1 VSEVNPLPNGWVR
14 ASVRDVLA
22 PPTGWNPGGAETATI
37 KYVDIEAV
45 DNKRQRIG
53 APKEIPI
60 SGLPSR
66 ARVGIKSGDVLFSLV
81 RPYLKNIAR
90 VPQDLDGHVA
100 STAFV
105 SLRPASGMHTDFLF
119 YQLTQDNFI
128 KAIPTYG
135 NSPPAARDEEFLDMQ
150 IPVAPPAEQQRIAA
164 KIEELLSDL
173 DAGVSALEHSR
184 ANLKRYRAAVLKAA
198 VEGRLTEKWRAA
210 HPGVETAEKLLERIL
225 AERRKKWEEAQLKK
239 FAEKK
244 QAPPKGWKDKYSEP
258 VKPDVAELPKLPEGW
273 CWASWSEIGLSQNGR
288 PFPSKE
294 YSDIGAKLLRPGNL
308 YATGAVGWTQKNT
321 KCLPESYAL
330 ENPDLIVGGGELVMN
345 LTAQSLKDE
354 FLGRICITAND
365 ERCLLNQRLARL
377 TPILISPQF
386 ILWLFKSAHF
396 RKFVAGLNAGS
407 LIQHMFT
414 SQLEEFV
421 LPLPPIEEQSAIVL
435 ETGRLLSIC
444 DAVEVQMNR
453 DGYRSA
459 RLRQAILKRAFEGKL
474 VPQDPKDE
482 PAGELL
488 ARIRAERTD
497 QVAAGRGRGKIR
509 KKIRQKT
516 RK

>member
-1 VSEVNPLPNGWVR
+1 MSEVNPLPNGWVR

-244 QAPPKGWKDKYSEP
+244 QAPPKGWKEKYSEP
-258 VKPDVAELPKLPEGW
+258 VKPEVAGLPKLPEGW
-273 CWASWSEIGLSQNGR
+273 CWATVDQVSVSIRYGSSAKTQEELNGVPVLRMGNIQDGRIDLSR
-288 PFPSKE
+288 LKHLPKKHEEFPE
-294 YSDIGAKLLRPGNL
+294 LFLEPGDVLFNRTNSPEL
-308 YATGAVGWTQKNT
+308 VGKTAVYKGNPNP
-321 KCLPESYAL
+321 CSYASYL
-330 ENPDLIVGGGELVMN
+330 IGIRSVIGWEPDILAYFIN
-345 LTAQSLKDE
+345 SS
-354 FLGRICITAND
+354 LGRAWIASVVSQQVGQANV
-365 ERCLLNQRLARL
+365 NGTKLAAL
-377 TPILISPQF
+377 AF
-386 ILWLFKSAHF
+386 
-396 RKFVAGLNAGS
+396 
-407 LIQHMFT
+407 
-414 SQLEEFV
+414 
-421 LPLPPIEEQSAIVL
+421 PLPPAREQREVVKSVEEQISSLDQTGKDSEALIV
-435 ETGRLLSIC
+435 
-444 DAVEVQMNR
+444 
-453 DGYRSA
+453 RSA
-459 RLRQAILKRAFEGKL
+459 RLRQSILKRAFEGKL
-474 VPQDPKDE
+474 VPQDPTDE

-488 ARIRAERTD
+488 ARIRAER
-497 QVAAGRGRGKIR
+497 AAQSVVGRGRGKIR

-516 RK
+516 SE

>member
-1 VSEVNPLPNGWVR
+1 MSDWIKSTIGDVFDVVGGGTPSTEKAEYWKGPIPWITSADIDEHSRITPRKAISEKAVKDSATSKVPAG
-14 ASVRDVLA
+14 SVVVVTRVGL
-22 PPTGWNPGGAETATI
+22 GKVGIAETDLCFSQDCQGLLFDQQSLEPKFVAHQLVGAT
-37 KYVDIEAV
+37 
-45 DNKRQRIG
+45 KRFH
-53 APKEIPI
+53 EI
-60 SGLPSR
+60 SR
-66 ARVGIKSGDVLFSLV
+66 GTTINGVTKKQLL
-81 RPYLKNIAR
+81 
-90 VPQDLDGHVA
+90 
-100 STAFV
+100 ST
-105 SLRPASGMHTDFLF
+105 PF
-119 YQLTQDNFI
+119 Y
-128 KAIPTYG
+128 
-135 NSPPAARDEEFLDMQ
+135 
-150 IPVAPPAEQQRIAA
+150 VAPRSEQKRVVD
-164 KIEELLSDL
+164 KLEELLTDL
-173 DAGVSALEHSR
+173 EAGAAALERAR

-210 HPGVETAEKLLERIL
+210 HPDIEPAEKLLERIL